1 MELDCV
7 FFVGNDMND
16 KDAMDLAGLPMC
28 PSGAIDA
35 IKEISKHIFVTKGG
49 DGIVRGLFYLLK

>member
-1 MELDCV
+1 M